1 MPVPYNKKNMQGLQ
15 KGFGYDKPLEED
27 DLGPTN
33 EEMVEELKKKKD
45 ELAKKVSGWFNS
57 AKKPD

>member
-1 MPVPYNKKNMQGLQ
+1 MQGLQ